1 MGGWHTACLVMLESR
16 VRLRRNLLDIVHGF
30 AIPMIAF
37 LLPWRTAF
45 AVYRQLARLPL
56 FSQRVA
62 MMLDGV
68 RRVRALPPGEAR
80 ALARRHRLY
89 LLLETGDVAVAGS
102 RGPGWMQ
109 QHLRRIGAFPG
120 TQAGA
125 YVAIFFHYGTGL
137 WGMRAMSAEGRP
149 AHMILR
155 PVAAE
160 SVHGRPFL
168 RRYGEWRTA
177 VAERAGLAPVI
188 FWGGARQK
196 IRDAL
201 DRGDAVLGMIDVPP
215 TETHSLSEV
224 NLLGHPTQLTHGLVE
239 IAAAAEVPVVV
250 FFAGLSDDG
259 RERVLEVS
267 EPIKVAG
274 RPLPEVMQ
282 QLTDHLD
289 RRLQRDPAC
298 WYLWGWLD
306 AFFGPDFPTPP
317 EGAANT

>member
-1 MGGWHTACLVMLESR
+1 M
-16 VRLRRNLLDIVHGF
+16 RLRRNLLDIVHGF
-30 AIPMIAF
+30 AIPMIAL
-37 LLPWRTAF
+37 LLPWRAAF
-45 AVYRQLARLPL
+45 AVYRQLACLPL

-62 MMLDGV
+62 MMIEGV
-68 RRVRALPPGEAR
+68 RRVRTLQPAEER
-80 ALARRHRLY
+80 ALTRRHRLY
-89 LLLETGDVAVAGS
+89 LLLETGDVAIAGS

-109 QHLRRIGAFPG
+109 RHLRQTGAFPG
-120 TQAGA
+120 AKSGP

-137 WGMRAMSAEGRP
+137 WAMRAMTAQGRP

-155 PVAAE
+155 PVDLD
-160 SVHGRPFL
+160 SVRGRPFL
-168 RRYGEWRTA
+168 RRYAQWRAA

-196 IRDAL
+196 IRNAL

-215 TETHSLSEV
+215 TETHSLSDV
-224 NLLGHPTQLTHGLVE
+224 RLLGHPTRLTHGLIE
-239 IAAAAEVPVVV
+239 IAAAARVPVVV

-267 EPIKVAG
+267 EPFDVAG

-289 RRLQRDPAC
+289 QRLQRDPAC

-306 AFFGPDFPTPP
+306 AFFGSDFPRTP
-317 EGAANT
+317 ESAATG